1 VILLVHNTL
10 GPVKRI
16 SPLKDKEPHE
26 AIKEKLGDKGMLI
39 YKQVFD

>member
-1 VILLVHNTL
+1 MILLVHNTL

-16 SPLKDKEPHE
+16 PPSVDKEPHE
-26 AIKEKLGDKGMLI
+26 AIKEKLGDEGMLI